1 VSSLPWRLL
10 SRRAPAAGS
19 IIVRPRIQFK
29 AIERDS
35 LAADRDLR
43 KKRTNPGVEA
53 IHVHAEI
60 PGRVA
65 QPKESRWSHGSV
77 RALFVVARVHL
88 LRRAH
93 TLVHAVVGVESET
106 KSSASSFF
114 AAELC
119 SEHPDACPSSIL
131 KAFSVKP
138 G

>member
-1 VSSLPWRLL
+1 LPWRLL

-43 KKRTNPGVEA
+43 KKRTNLGVEA

-60 PGRVA
+60 AGRVA
-65 QPKESRWSHGSV
+65 QPKESRWTRGSV
-77 RALFVVARVHL
+77 RALFIGARVHL
-88 LRRAH
+88 LLRTH

-106 KSSASSFF
+106 NSSASSFF
-114 AAELC
+114 AAELLQRT
-119 SEHPDACPSSIL
+119 P
-131 KAFSVKP
+131 
-138 G
+138 